1 MNPSQPTTDFAA
13 FVALDW
19 ADRKHAWASQAS
31 GQARGEYGELENTP
45 EAVEVWAS
53 ELEQRFGG
61 RAIAVALEQ
70 PRGAVVAVLSKYAH
84 LVLFPVHPSTLAH
97 YRQSFYPS
105 GAKSDPSDAGL
116 LLELLLH
123 HRDRLRPLK
132 PDTVQTRL
140 LQFLVEERRRLVDD
154 KTRYSNR
161 LTASLKQ
168 IFPQILKWFS
178 DVTCPLVG
186 DLLQRWPTLQELQ
199 RAKPDTLR
207 RFFHQH
213 NCRNQQLVEQRIES
227 IRQAVAATHD
237 PALLESGSL
246 AIRSLVELLARLREQ
261 IVRHEQKIEEVAQA
275 HPDFSIMDSLP
286 GAGPALAPRLIA
298 ALGTDRSRFQSAQDL
313 QCYTGIAPVL
323 ESSGQQRWVHSRWAC
338 PKFVRQT
345 IHEWALHSIG
355 QCGWAREY
363 YQAQRS
369 RGKSHHTAVRAL
381 GFKWLRILFRCWHDR
396 TPYQDKIYQQSL
408 ARRASSGPADRA
420 AWTPAGQPTPQPTRP
435 SSNTPPPLLPLCNSG
450 GNPVRDFSNWGLFP
464 LDGIAQMSNEL
475 RIFVARSRDKILG

>member
-1 MNPSQPTTDFAA
+1 MNPSQATTDFAA

-19 ADRKHAWASQAS
+19 ADRKHAWALQAG
-31 GQARGEYGELENTP
+31 GQACVEYGELENTP
-45 EAVEVWAS
+45 EAVEIWAS

-61 RAIAVALEQ
+61 RPIAVALEQ

-97 YRQSFYPS
+97 YRRRFYPS
-105 GAKSDPSDAGL
+105 GAKSDPSDAAL

-132 PDTVQTRL
+132 PDTVETRL

-161 LTASLKQ
+161 LKACLKQ
-168 IFPQILKWFS
+168 VFPQILKWFG
-178 DVTCPLVG
+178 DVSSPLVG
-186 DLLQRWPTLQELQ
+186 DLLQRWPILQELQ
-199 RAKPDTLR
+199 QARPDTVR

-213 NCRNQQLVEQRIES
+213 NCRNRELLDQRVEF

-237 PALLESGSL
+237 PALLQSGSL
-246 AIRSLVELLARLREQ
+246 AIRSLVHLIAQLREE
-261 IVRHEQKIEEVAQA
+261 IVRHEEKIEEVAQA

-286 GAGPALAPRLIA
+286 GAGRALAPRLIA
-298 ALGTDRSRFQSAQDL
+298 ALGTDRNRFQSAQDL

-345 IHEWALHSIG
+345 IHEWAQHSIG
-355 QCGWAREY
+355 GCGWAREY

-369 RGKSHHTAVRAL
+369 RGKRHHTAVRAL
-381 GFKWLRILFRCWHDR
+381 AFKWLRILFRCWHDR
-396 TPYQDKIYQQSL
+396 IPYQEQIYQQALS
-408 ARRASSGPADRA
+408 RRASSRPTDRA
-420 AWTPAGQPTPQPTRP
+420 ASPSASQLPPQPTRP
-435 SSNTPPPLLPLCNSG
+435 SSNTPLSAPS
-450 GNPVRDFSNWGLFP
+450 PV
-464 LDGIAQMSNEL
+464 Q
-475 RIFVARSRDKILG
+475 LGWESCAGFFKLAVVSS